1 MHVVTLLACYQYLR
15 LHSESEVS
23 LMLAPKALVDEWPE
37 MSDLIEVTVRQN
49 DAAIEAAEKATA
61 ATEEL
66 VSKVEK
72 LLQVP

>member
-1 MHVVTLLACYQYLR
+1 
-15 LHSESEVS
+15 
-23 LMLAPKALVDEWPE
+23 MLAPKALVDEWPE

>member
-1 MHVVTLLACYQYLR
+1 
-15 LHSESEVS
+15 
-23 LMLAPKALVDEWPE
+23 MLAPKALVDEWPE
-37 MSDLIEVTVRQN
+37 MSDLREITVRQN